1 MKQTGFSLIELMVV
15 LAIIGI
21 ITVIA
26 YPSYQS
32 YTCDTFKAQAV
43 ADLRVCALSLDRY
56 YSDDFTYLG
65 AVINDGSDAG
75 NPSICLNRSPSDG
88 NAKFTLTLPT
98 ATLNN
103 YIIIATPV
111 NADSCGST
119 MQLTADGSFSESI

>member
-65 AVINDGSDAG
+65 AVINDGSM
-75 NPSICLNRSPSDG
+75 
-88 NAKFTLTLPT
+88 
-98 ATLNN
+98 
-103 YIIIATPV
+103 PV
-111 NADSCGST
+111 IRQSV
-119 MQLTADGSFSESI
+119 

>member
-1 MKQTGFSLIELMVV
+1 MKQTGFSPIELMVV

-32 YTCDTFKAQAV
+32 CTCDTFKAQAV

-65 AVINDGSDAG
+65 ACLLYTSDA
-75 NPSICLNRSPSDG
+75 
-88 NAKFTLTLPT
+88 
-98 ATLNN
+98 
-103 YIIIATPV
+103 
-111 NADSCGST
+111 AD
-119 MQLTADGSFSESI
+119 E